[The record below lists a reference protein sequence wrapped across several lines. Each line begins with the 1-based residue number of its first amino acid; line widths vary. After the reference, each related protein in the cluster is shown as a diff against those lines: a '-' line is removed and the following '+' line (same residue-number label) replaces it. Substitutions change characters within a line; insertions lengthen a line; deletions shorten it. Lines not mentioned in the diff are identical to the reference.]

1 MTLDEYSS
9 YDALGLAELVRRGEV
24 SASELAEL
32 ARRAIAATNPALN
45 FLAGAIDEAG
55 VGERDASAP
64 FAGVPFLLKDL
75 GAHVANVPIEYGS
88 RIARGVKFEQDSEL
102 AARYRRSGVVFV
114 GRTTTPEFG
123 LSPTTES
130 SLHGVTSNPWNT
142 ALSPGG
148 SSGGSAAAVA
158 AGVVPMAHAA
168 DGMGSIRIPAH
179 YCGLFGLKPS
189 RGRLPKGPSWAG
201 LGDLSTSHVISRSVR
216 DSAAMLDASA
226 CAEPGSSYW
235 LQAPARPFLREL
247 DAEPP
252 KLRIGMTSTLPV
264 GGGQPDAETLQA
276 LSTFAKIATDSGH
289 IVTTVDLKIDGHPYA
304 ESLLAISAS
313 MLAYGVG
320 RLAALTKRPADA
332 TTLEPTTLG
341 CMHRGERLAATEVI
355 AALDHVNVLSRRMAR
370 LFDGI
375 DILVTPVCRSA
386 TLSPT
391 PPARA
396 SDDEEAARETLLS
409 HLDQIQFAPLLNLTG
424 QPAMSVPIHWTADGT
439 PVGVQCV
446 AGFGNESLL
455 FALAGQLERIRPWA
469 GRRPPVWAGHAG

>member
-276 LSTFAKIATDSGH
+276 
-289 IVTTVDLKIDGHPYA
+289 
-304 ESLLAISAS
+304 
-313 MLAYGVG
+313 
-320 RLAALTKRPADA
+320 
-332 TTLEPTTLG
+332 
-341 CMHRGERLAATEVI
+341 
-355 AALDHVNVLSRRMAR
+355 
-370 LFDGI
+370 
-375 DILVTPVCRSA
+375 
-386 TLSPT
+386 
-391 PPARA
+391 
-396 SDDEEAARETLLS
+396 
-409 HLDQIQFAPLLNLTG
+409 
-424 QPAMSVPIHWTADGT
+424 
-439 PVGVQCV
+439 
-446 AGFGNESLL
+446 
-455 FALAGQLERIRPWA
+455 
-469 GRRPPVWAGHAG
+469 